1 VVGSAASAV
10 QIVPEVAKEVEQL
23 YVLQRTPNWIMP
35 RGAKPYSQRRR
46 DWFRRVPALISA
58 TRRMQGF
65 LMGFVY
71 DATTLGNKRMDDFEN
86 RVHKFLAS
94 AVHDPEL
101 RKQLT
106 PTSHYGC
113 LRGLVSDDFY
123 PALQR
128 DNVELIPEGAREV
141 TPAGLVTTQGRE
153 LEVDAIIYCTGYR
166 ILDFDRVDII
176 GKSGQSLAATM
187 GDKPRAHKGISV
199 PDFPNF
205 FFAVG
210 PNGLVL
216 NVSYF
221 HSAERNVKSIVNLLK
236 AKQEQG
242 APAIEVK
249 AQAFQAYNDWQGSQ
263 FERYSWG
270 AASCH
275 SYYRN
280 AAGYPP
286 FLFAGNY
293 KMYVQFHEQGGLH
306 EYDCIGAGARQ
317 ASMEGVPVAG

>member
-1 VVGSAASAV
+1 
-10 QIVPEVAKEVEQL
+10 
-23 YVLQRTPNWIMP
+23 
-35 RGAKPYSQRRR
+35 
-46 DWFRRVPALISA
+46 
-58 TRRMQGF
+58 
-65 LMGFVY
+65 
-71 DATTLGNKRMDDFEN
+71 
-86 RVHKFLAS
+86 
-94 AVHDPEL
+94 
-101 RKQLT
+101 
-106 PTSHYGC
+106 
-113 LRGLVSDDFY
+113 VSDDFY